1 MCASLCVCM
10 HDCFWMGTYAHRCT
24 CVCLWVTGAC
34 GWRRCCM
41 SSLALLCLIFVN
53 RVSHLNP
60 DLTDVTRLAGQL
72 VLRSP
77 LYVSFTLEA
86 ARMKVLRIELW
97 SFRFMQNM
105 IYLLSHVS
113 IALRLLFVCVF
124 VYLRKA
130 LTMWLSLALNSWFSC
145 PKLPRLRLQ
154 ACITKHD
161 GIQSFRTTN
170 HLWDTMR

>member
-1 MCASLCVCM
+1 
-10 HDCFWMGTYAHRCT
+10 
-24 CVCLWVTGAC
+24 
-34 GWRRCCM
+34 M

-130 LTMWLSLALNSWFSC
+130 LTMWLSLALNS
-145 PKLPRLRLQ
+145 
-154 ACITKHD
+154 
-161 GIQSFRTTN
+161 
-170 HLWDTMR
+170 